1 MVALDLDGASTATG
15 LPSAGVIQRTWMAV
29 RGRGWEALGQ
39 LALITVLYMIY
50 RIGRILAAGEETR
63 ALDNAHELVSWEN
76 TFQMVDETRVQAV
89 FVDHEFLA
97 KSANIYYA
105 TAHFTVAVVALIW
118 LWAYR
123 PSYYR
128 LTRNLMVAITAAA
141 LLLHVLMPIA
151 PPRMLP
157 EDGFVD
163 LAARYGPS
171 VYGPPETD
179 HLSNQFAAMPSLHV
193 GWAMLLAVALI
204 AATRTPWRWLLL
216 AHPAITLIVV
226 IGTGNH
232 YWLDTMAATTLLAVA
247 ALLHPATT
255 TKRPFPAEPPLPVTP
270 WPSDLL
276 PPAFPNPF
284 YFLTI
289 HPHHRRPQR
298 RGSSGGVESGSRA
311 P

>member
-1 MVALDLDGASTATG
+1 MVALDLDGAGPAAHAPVG
-15 LPSAGVIQRTWMAV
+15 GVIRRTWIAV

-39 LALITVLYMIY
+39 LALITALYLVY
-50 RIGRILAAGEETR
+50 RAGRLMAAGEQVR
-63 ALDNAHELVSWEN
+63 AFENARSLISWEN
-76 TFQMVDETRVQAV
+76 SLQLLDETRVQSI
-89 FVDHEFLA
+89 FLGHEFLA

-105 TAHFTVAVVALIW
+105 TAHFTVAVAALVW

-123 PSYYR
+123 PTYYR
-128 LTRNLMVAITAAA
+128 LTRNLMVALTAAA

-157 EDGFVD
+157 EYGFVD

-204 AATRTPWRWLLL
+204 AATRAPWRWLLL
-216 AHPAITLIVV
+216 AHPAITLLVV

-232 YWLDTMAATTLLAVA
+232 YWLDAMAATTLLSVA
-247 ALLHPATT
+247 ALLHPAVLAP
-255 TKRPFPAEPPLPVTP
+255 RE
-270 WPSDLL
+270 SDVQ
-276 PPAFPNPF
+276 PE
-284 YFLTI
+284 T
-289 HPHHRRPQR
+289 
-298 RGSSGGVESGSRA
+298 
-311 P
+311 